1 MVTDQDEWVKV
12 EGGFVRSKIFD
23 IPLQSLFFAL
33 LNYRHTME
41 RYFYLPSS
49 QEESKIDIKMQIL
62 NFEFVHLQTIKGDE
76 KNDNLSVFAKK
87 IVKEKNL

>member
-1 MVTDQDEWVKV
+1 M
-12 EGGFVRSKIFD
+12 
-23 IPLQSLFFAL
+23 FFAL

-49 QEESKIDIKMQIL
+49 ADEPQIEIKMQIL

-87 IVKEKNL
+87 IVTEKSLNV